1 MESIEELQK
10 LLLDKEHE
18 LETIKTSLNTLTNEH
33 EELKKSN
40 EQLTN
45 SLNQSREIN
54 SQLALKISTQT
65 LTPKDEPKESAPS
78 EVLTFD
84 ELIKHL

>member
-1 MESIEELQK
+1 METIEELQK
-10 LLLDKEHE
+10 LLLEKEQE
-18 LETIKTSLNTLTNEH
+18 LETVRTSLGTLNNDF

-54 SQLALKISTQT
+54 SQLALKISAQT

-84 ELIKHL
+84 DILKNL